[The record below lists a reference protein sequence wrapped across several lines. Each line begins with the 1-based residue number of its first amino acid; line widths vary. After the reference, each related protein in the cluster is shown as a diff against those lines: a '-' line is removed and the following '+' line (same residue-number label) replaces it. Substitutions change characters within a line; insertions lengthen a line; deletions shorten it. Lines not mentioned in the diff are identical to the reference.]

1 MKSGSGPLAGVSS
14 RKRRWHLDSATQA
27 EAPANSRNL
36 LQMLSRQ
43 LRHEQPSSPPKWE
56 APLWCKPSSVFGGI
70 AACPPGHHQ
79 VPGACPR
86 PPLSAPPA
94 PRESPHHRRSW
105 IPGEADAAVELPLHS
120 PRGPTRILHSL
131 ASRTPTW
138 TAKTGLNDSLA
149 LGIAAQCVHG
159 QRVCRR
165 HQLTL
170 LNRAQRWTMKIT
182 CI

>member
-1 MKSGSGPLAGVSS
+1 MTQPHKPRPQQTAGICYRCSP
-14 RKRRWHLDSATQA
+14 DSFGMS
-27 EAPANSRNL
+27 N
-36 LQMLSRQ
+36 
-43 LRHEQPSSPPKWE
+43 PP
-56 APLWCKPSSVFGGI
+56 APLSGRPRSGASPALSSVASLRAPRATTRFP
-70 AACPPGHHQ
+70 APP
-79 VPGACPR
+79 PR